1 MKSLITLFLSFSVT
15 VFSQDASQILNN
27 LSEKTKSYKNISIDF
42 DFKYENELEDIREK
56 KSGKIIIENEKF
68 KLEIDDQI
76 IVCNGKDQWI
86 YSKETNEVQIL
97 EYDRNNEFMNPK
109 NLLNIYEKGYNYRY
123 DKEIEIDSKYYHL
136 IDLFPNEENNEII
149 KISLAISK
157 DENMVKKIKAFESN
171 GAIYIYTVIKSRYN
185 RKNLKFDF
193 DTSKYEIIYIID
205 LR

>member
-1 MKSLITLFLSFSVT
+1 MKSLINLFLSFSVT

-97 EYDRNNEFMNPK
+97 EYDRTNEFMNPK
-109 NLLNIYEKGYNYRY
+109 NLLNIYEQGYNYRY
-123 DKEIEIDSKYYHL
+123 DKEIEIDSKFYHL

-157 DENMVKKIKAFESN
+157 DENMVKKIEAFESN

-193 DTSKYEIIYIID
+193 NTSKYENIYIID

>member
-1 MKSLITLFLSFSVT
+1 MKYLITLFLSFSVT
-15 VFSQDASQILNN
+15 VFSQDASQILNI

-97 EYDRNNEFMNPK
+97 EYDRTNEFMNPK
-109 NLLNIYEKGYNYRY
+109 NLLNIYEQGYNYRY
-123 DKEIEIDSKYYHL
+123 DKEIEIDSKFYHL

-157 DENMVKKIKAFESN
+157 DENMVKKIEAFESN
-171 GAIYIYTVIKSRYN
+171 GAIYTYTVIKSRYN

-193 DTSKYEIIYIID
+193 NTSKYENIYIID

>member
-1 MKSLITLFLSFSVT
+1 MKSLITLFLFFSIT
-15 VFSQDASQILNN
+15 VFSQDANQIFNS

-42 DFKYENELEDIREK
+42 DFKYENELEDIREI

-76 IVCNGKDQWI
+76 IVCNGIDQWI

-109 NLLNIYEKGYNYRY
+109 NLLNIYERGYNYRY
-123 DKEIEIDSKYYHL
+123 NKEIEIDSKSYHL

-149 KISLAISK
+149 KICLTISK
-157 DENMVKKIKAFESN
+157 DENMVKKIEAFESN
-171 GAIYIYTVIKSRYN
+171 GAIYVYNVIKSKFN
-185 RKNLKFDF
+185 RRNLKFDF
-193 DTSKYEIIYIID
+193 DTSKYENIYIID

>member
-1 MKSLITLFLSFSVT
+1 MKSLITLFLSFSVS

-27 LSEKTKSYKNISIDF
+27 LSDKTKSYKNISIDF
-42 DFKYENELEDIREK
+42 DFKYVNELEDIREI

-68 KLEIDDQI
+68 NLEVDDQI
-76 IVCNGKDQWI
+76 IVCNGTEQWI

-123 DKEIEIDSKYYHL
+123 DKEIEIDSKFYHL

-157 DENMVKKIKAFESN
+157 GENMVKKIEAFESN
-171 GAIYIYTVIKSRYN
+171 GAIYTYTVIKSRYN

-193 DTSKYEIIYIID
+193 DTSKYENIYIID

>member
-1 MKSLITLFLSFSVT
+1 MKYLITLFLSFSVT
-15 VFSQDASQILNN
+15 VFSQDASQILNS

-97 EYDRNNEFMNPK
+97 EYDRTNEFMNPK
-109 NLLNIYEKGYNYRY
+109 NLLNIYEQGYNYRY
-123 DKEIEIDSKYYHL
+123 DKEIEIDSKFYHL

-157 DENMVKKIKAFESN
+157 DENMVKKIEAFESN
-171 GAIYIYTVIKSRYN
+171 GAIYTYTVIKSRYN

-193 DTSKYEIIYIID
+193 DTSKYENIYIID

>member
-1 MKSLITLFLSFSVT
+1 MKYLITLFLSFSVT
-15 VFSQDASQILNN
+15 VFSQDASQILNS

-97 EYDRNNEFMNPK
+97 E
-109 NLLNIYEKGYNYRY
+109 
-123 DKEIEIDSKYYHL
+123 
-136 IDLFPNEENNEII
+136 
-149 KISLAISK
+149 
-157 DENMVKKIKAFESN
+157 
-171 GAIYIYTVIKSRYN
+171 
-185 RKNLKFDF
+185 
-193 DTSKYEIIYIID
+193 
-205 LR
+205 

>member
-1 MKSLITLFLSFSVT
+1 MKYLITLFLSFSVT
-15 VFSQDASQILNN
+15 IFSQDASQILNS

-76 IVCNGKDQWI
+76 IVCNGTDQWI

-97 EYDRNNEFMNPK
+97 EYNRNNEFMNPK

-136 IDLFPNEENNEII
+136 IDLFPNKKNNEII

-157 DENMVKKIKAFESN
+157 DENMVKKIEAFESN
-171 GAIYIYTVIKSRYN
+171 GAIYTYTVIKSRYN

-193 DTSKYEIIYIID
+193 DTSKYENIYIID

>member
-1 MKSLITLFLSFSVT
+1 MKYLITLFLSFSVT
-15 VFSQDASQILNN
+15 VFSQDASQILNS

-97 EYDRNNEFMNPK
+97 EYDRTNEFMNPK
-109 NLLNIYEKGYNYRY
+109 NLLNIYEQGYNYRY
-123 DKEIEIDSKYYHL
+123 DKEIEIDSKYYHS

-157 DENMVKKIKAFESN
+157 DENMVKKIEAFESN

-193 DTSKYEIIYIID
+193 DTSKYENIYIID

>member
-1 MKSLITLFLSFSVT
+1 MKYLITLFLSFSVT
-15 VFSQDASQILNN
+15 VFSQDASQILNS

-42 DFKYENELEDIREK
+42 DFKYENELEDIREI

-68 KLEIDDQI
+68 KLEIDDQL
-76 IVCNGKDQWI
+76 IVCNGTDQWI

-157 DENMVKKIKAFESN
+157 DENMVKKIEAFESN
-171 GAIYIYTVIKSRYN
+171 GAIYTYTVIKSRYN

-193 DTSKYEIIYIID
+193 DTSKYENIYIID

>member
-1 MKSLITLFLSFSVT
+1 MKYLITLFLSFSVT
-15 VFSQDASQILNN
+15 VFSQNASQILNS

-136 IDLFPNEENNEII
+136 IDLFPNEKNNEII

-157 DENMVKKIKAFESN
+157 DENMVKKIEAYESN
-171 GAIYIYTVIKSRYN
+171 GAIYTYTVIKSRYN
-185 RKNLKFDF
+185 HKNLKFDF
-193 DTSKYEIIYIID
+193 DTSKYENIYIID

>member
-1 MKSLITLFLSFSVT
+1 MKYLITLFLSFSVT
-15 VFSQDASQILNN
+15 VFSQDASQILNS

-97 EYDRNNEFMNPK
+97 EYDRTNEFMNPK
-109 NLLNIYEKGYNYRY
+109 NLLNIYEQGYNYRY
-123 DKEIEIDSKYYHL
+123 DKEIEIDSKFYHL

-157 DENMVKKIKAFESN
+157 DENMVKKIEAFESN
-171 GAIYIYTVIKSRYN
+171 GAIYTYTVNKSRYN
-185 RKNLKFDF
+185 RKNLNFDF
-193 DTSKYEIIYIID
+193 DTSKYENIYIID

>member
-1 MKSLITLFLSFSVT
+1 MKYLITLFLSFSVT
-15 VFSQDASQILNN
+15 VFSQDASQILNS

-109 NLLNIYEKGYNYRY
+109 NLLNIYEQGYNYRY
-123 DKEIEIDSKYYHL
+123 DKEIEIDSKYYHS

-157 DENMVKKIKAFESN
+157 DENMVKKIEAFESN
-171 GAIYIYTVIKSRYN
+171 GSIYTYTVIKSRYN

-193 DTSKYEIIYIID
+193 DTSKYENIYIID

>member
-1 MKSLITLFLSFSVT
+1 MKYLITLFLSFSVT
-15 VFSQDASQILNN
+15 VFSQDASQILNS

-42 DFKYENELEDIREK
+42 DFKYENELEDIREI

-68 KLEIDDQI
+68 KLEVDDQI
-76 IVCNGKDQWI
+76 IVCNGTDQWI

-123 DKEIEIDSKYYHL
+123 DKEIKIDSEYYHL

-157 DENMVKKIKAFESN
+157 DENMVKKIEAFESN
-171 GAIYIYTVIKSRYN
+171 GAIYTYTVIKSRYN

-193 DTSKYEIIYIID
+193 DTSKYENIYIID

>member
-1 MKSLITLFLSFSVT
+1 MKYLITLFLSFSVT
-15 VFSQDASQILNN
+15 VFSQDASQILNSI
-27 LSEKTKSYKNISIDF
+27 SEKTKSYKNISIDF

-97 EYDRNNEFMNPK
+97 EYDRTNEFMNPK
-109 NLLNIYEKGYNYRY
+109 NLLNIYEQGYNYRY
-123 DKEIEIDSKYYHL
+123 DKEIEIDSKFYHL

-157 DENMVKKIKAFESN
+157 DENMVKKIEAFESN
-171 GAIYIYTVIKSRYN
+171 GAIYTYTVIKSRYN

-193 DTSKYEIIYIID
+193 DTSKYENIYIID

>member
-1 MKSLITLFLSFSVT
+1 MKYLITLFLSFSVT
-15 VFSQDASQILNN
+15 VFSQDASQILNS

-68 KLEIDDQI
+68 KLEIDDQL

-123 DKEIEIDSKYYHL
+123 DKEIEIDSKSYHL

-157 DENMVKKIKAFESN
+157 DENMVKKIEAFESN
-171 GAIYIYTVIKSRYN
+171 GAIYTYTVIKSRYN

-193 DTSKYEIIYIID
+193 DTSKYENIYIID

>member
-1 MKSLITLFLSFSVT
+1 MKYLITLFLSFSVT
-15 VFSQDASQILNN
+15 VFSQDASQILNS

-97 EYDRNNEFMNPK
+97 EYDRTNEFMNPK
-109 NLLNIYEKGYNYRY
+109 NLLNIYEQGYNYRY
-123 DKEIEIDSKYYHL
+123 DKEIEIDSKFYHL

-157 DENMVKKIKAFESN
+157 DENMVKKIEAFESN

-193 DTSKYEIIYIID
+193 DTSKYENIYIID

>member
-15 VFSQDASQILNN
+15 VFSQDASQIFNS

-42 DFKYENELEDIREK
+42 DFKYENELEDIREIK
-56 KSGKIIIENEKF
+56 RGKIIIENEKF

-76 IVCNGKDQWI
+76 IVCNGTDQWI

-123 DKEIEIDSKYYHL
+123 NKEIEIDSKSYHL

-149 KISLAISK
+149 KISLTISK
-157 DENMVKKIKAFESN
+157 DENMVKKSKLLSQT
-171 GAIYIYTVIKSRYN
+171 GAIYMYTVIKSKFNLR
-185 RKNLKFDF
+185 NLKFEF
-193 DTSKYEIIYIID
+193 DTSKYENIYIID

>member
-1 MKSLITLFLSFSVT
+1 MKYLITLFLSFSVT
-15 VFSQDASQILNN
+15 VFSQDASQILNS

-157 DENMVKKIKAFESN
+157 DENMVKKIEAFESN
-171 GAIYIYTVIKSRYN
+171 GAIYTYTVIKSRYN

-193 DTSKYEIIYIID
+193 NTSKYENIYIID

>member
-1 MKSLITLFLSFSVT
+1 MKYLITLFLSFSVT
-15 VFSQDASQILNN
+15 VFSQDASQILNS

-109 NLLNIYEKGYNYRY
+109 NLLNIYEQGYNYRY
-123 DKEIEIDSKYYHL
+123 DKEIEIDSKFYHL

-157 DENMVKKIKAFESN
+157 DENMVKKIEAFESN
-171 GAIYIYTVIKSRYN
+171 GSIYTYTVIKSRYN

-193 DTSKYEIIYIID
+193 NTSKYENIYIID

>member
-1 MKSLITLFLSFSVT
+1 MKYLITLFLSFSVT
-15 VFSQDASQILNN
+15 VFSQDASQILNS

-97 EYDRNNEFMNPK
+97 EYDRTNEFMNPK
-109 NLLNIYEKGYNYRY
+109 NLLNIYEQGYNYRY
-123 DKEIEIDSKYYHL
+123 DTEIKIDSKSYHK
-136 IDLFPNEENNEII
+136 IDLFLQCQNEE
-149 KISLAISK
+149 L
-157 DENMVKKIKAFESN
+157 
-171 GAIYIYTVIKSRYN
+171 
-185 RKNLKFDF
+185 L
-193 DTSKYEIIYIID
+193 
-205 LR
+205 

>member
-1 MKSLITLFLSFSVT
+1 MKSLITLFLFFSIT
-15 VFSQDASQILNN
+15 VFSQDANQIFNS
-27 LSEKTKSYKNISIDF
+27 LSDKTKSYKNISIDF
-42 DFKYENELEDIREK
+42 DFKYENELEDIREI

-76 IVCNGKDQWI
+76 IVCNGIDQWI

-109 NLLNIYEKGYNYRY
+109 NLLSIYEKGYNYRY
-123 DKEIEIDSKYYHL
+123 NKEIEIDSKSYHL

-149 KISLAISK
+149 KISLTISK
-157 DENMVKKIKAFESN
+157 DENMVKKIEAFESN
-171 GAIYIYTVIKSRYN
+171 GAIYVYNVIKSKFN
-185 RKNLKFDF
+185 RRNLKFDF
-193 DTSKYEIIYIID
+193 DTSKYENIYIID

>member
-1 MKSLITLFLSFSVT
+1 MKYLITLFLSFSVT
-15 VFSQDASQILNN
+15 VFSQDASQILHS

-109 NLLNIYEKGYNYRY
+109 NLLNIYEQGYNYRY
-123 DKEIEIDSKYYHL
+123 DKEIEIDSKFYHL

-157 DENMVKKIKAFESN
+157 DENMVKKIEAFESN

-193 DTSKYEIIYIID
+193 DTSKYENIYIID

>member
-1 MKSLITLFLSFSVT
+1 MKSIVTLFLSFSVA
-15 VFSQDASQILNN
+15 VFSQDASQILNS

-97 EYDRNNEFMNPK
+97 EYDRTNEFMNPK
-109 NLLNIYEKGYNYRY
+109 NLLNIYEQGYNYRY
-123 DKEIEIDSKYYHL
+123 DKEIEIDSKFYHL

-157 DENMVKKIKAFESN
+157 DENMVKKIEAFESN
-171 GAIYIYTVIKSRYN
+171 GAIYTYTVIKSRYN

-193 DTSKYEIIYIID
+193 NTSKYENIYIID

>member
-27 LSEKTKSYKNISIDF
+27 LSDKTKSYKNISIDF
-42 DFKYENELEDIREK
+42 DFKYENEIEDIREI

-76 IVCNGKDQWI
+76 IVCNGTDQWI

-123 DKEIEIDSKYYHL
+123 DKEIKIDSKYYHL
-136 IDLFPNEENNEII
+136 IDLFPYEENNEII
-149 KISLAISK
+149 KISLVISK
-157 DENMVKKIKAFESN
+157 DENMVKKIEAFESN
-171 GAIYIYTVIKSRYN
+171 GAVYIYTVIKSKYN

-193 DTSKYEIIYIID
+193 DTSKYENIYIID

>member
-1 MKSLITLFLSFSVT
+1 MKSLITLFLFFSIT
-15 VFSQDASQILNN
+15 VFSQDANQIFNS
-27 LSEKTKSYKNISIDF
+27 LSDKTKSYKNISIDF
-42 DFKYENELEDIREK
+42 DFKYENELEDIREI

-76 IVCNGKDQWI
+76 IVCNGIDQWI

-123 DKEIEIDSKYYHL
+123 NKEIEIDSKSYHL

-149 KISLAISK
+149 KISLTISK
-157 DENMVKKIKAFESN
+157 DENMVKKIEAFESN
-171 GAIYIYTVIKSRYN
+171 GAIYTYNVIKSKFN
-185 RKNLKFDF
+185 RRNLKFDF
-193 DTSKYEIIYIID
+193 DTSKYENIYIID

>member
-1 MKSLITLFLSFSVT
+1 MKYLITLFLSFSVT
-15 VFSQDASQILNN
+15 VFSQDASQILNS

-97 EYDRNNEFMNPK
+97 EYDSNNEFMNPK

-123 DKEIEIDSKYYHL
+123 DKETEIDSKYYHL

-157 DENMVKKIKAFESN
+157 DENMVKKIEAFESN
-171 GAIYIYTVIKSRYN
+171 GAIYTYTVIKSRYN

-193 DTSKYEIIYIID
+193 DTSKYENIYIID

>member
-1 MKSLITLFLSFSVT
+1 MKYLITLFLSFSVT
-15 VFSQDASQILNN
+15 VFSQDASQILNS

-109 NLLNIYEKGYNYRY
+109 NLLNIYEQGYNYRY
-123 DKEIEIDSKYYHL
+123 DKEIEIDSKFYHL
-136 IDLFPNEENNEII
+136 IDLFPNQENNEII

-157 DENMVKKIKAFESN
+157 DEKMVKKIEAFESN
-171 GAIYIYTVIKSRYN
+171 GAIYTYTVIKSRYN

-193 DTSKYEIIYIID
+193 DTSKYENIYIID

>member
-1 MKSLITLFLSFSVT
+1 MKYLITLFLSFSVT
-15 VFSQDASQILNN
+15 VFSQDASQILNS

-42 DFKYENELEDIREK
+42 DFKYENELEDIREI

-76 IVCNGKDQWI
+76 IVCNGIDQWI

-109 NLLNIYEKGYNYRY
+109 NLLNIYEQGYNYRY
-123 DKEIEIDSKYYHL
+123 DKEIEIDSKFYHL

-157 DENMVKKIKAFESN
+157 DENMVKKIEAFESN
-171 GAIYIYTVIKSRYN
+171 GAIYTYTVIKSRYN

-193 DTSKYEIIYIID
+193 NTSKYENIYIID

>member
-1 MKSLITLFLSFSVT
+1 MKYLITLFLSFSVT
-15 VFSQDASQILNN
+15 VFSQDASQILNS

-97 EYDRNNEFMNPK
+97 EYDRTNEFMNPK
-109 NLLNIYEKGYNYRY
+109 NLLNIYEQGYNYRY
-123 DKEIEIDSKYYHL
+123 DKEIEIDSKFYHL

-157 DENMVKKIKAFESN
+157 DENMVKKIEAFESN
-171 GAIYIYTVIKSRYN
+171 GAIYTYTVIKSRYN

-193 DTSKYEIIYIID
+193 NTSKYENIYIID

>member
-1 MKSLITLFLSFSVT
+1 MKYLITLFLSFSVT
-15 VFSQDASQILNN
+15 VFSQDASQILNS

-42 DFKYENELEDIREK
+42 DFKYENELEDIREI

-68 KLEIDDQI
+68 KLEIDDQL

-123 DKEIEIDSKYYHL
+123 DKEIEIDSKSYHL

-157 DENMVKKIKAFESN
+157 DENMVKKIEAFESN
-171 GAIYIYTVIKSRYN
+171 GAIYTYTVIKSRYN

-193 DTSKYEIIYIID
+193 DTSKYENIYIID